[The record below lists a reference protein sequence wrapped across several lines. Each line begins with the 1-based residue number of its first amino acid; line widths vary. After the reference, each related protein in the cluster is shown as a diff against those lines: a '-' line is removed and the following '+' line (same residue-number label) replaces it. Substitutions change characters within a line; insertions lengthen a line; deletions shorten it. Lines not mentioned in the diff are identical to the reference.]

1 MRSFNY
7 EKQWNDL
14 MTPEIVSLL
23 TSIHEF
29 KGQQA
34 LFMESKSD
42 TLTQLMEV
50 AKIQSTDASNRI
62 EGIHTSND
70 RLKKIVMDKTM
81 PKTRNEREIA
91 GYRDVLTTIHESYD
105 YLPVKSSIMLQ
116 IHRDLYKFAG
126 SSIGGNFKVG
136 DNIIGEYDDEG
147 NETVRFKP
155 VSAWET
161 PSAIDELCK
170 AYEKTIHNTTMD
182 PLLVIPMFILD
193 FLCIHPFSDG
203 NGRMSRL
210 LTLLLLYR
218 NDYIVGKYISIEKL
232 INDSKDTYY
241 ETLQKSS
248 AGWHEENN
256 DYKPFLEYLL
266 GVIVA
271 AYREFASRVFILSS
285 SGMSKPERI
294 REVIKNH
301 LGKITKSEIM
311 ERCPDISQT
320 TVQRTLKDLQNSN
333 EIIKIGDGRYT
344 TCVWNRENE

>member
-116 IHRDLYKFAG
+116 LHRD
-126 SSIGGNFKVG
+126 
-136 DNIIGEYDDEG
+136 
-147 NETVRFKP
+147 
-155 VSAWET
+155 
-161 PSAIDELCK
+161 
-170 AYEKTIHNTTMD
+170 
-182 PLLVIPMFILD
+182 
-193 FLCIHPFSDG
+193 
-203 NGRMSRL
+203 
-210 LTLLLLYR
+210 
-218 NDYIVGKYISIEKL
+218 
-232 INDSKDTYY
+232 
-241 ETLQKSS
+241 
-248 AGWHEENN
+248 
-256 DYKPFLEYLL
+256 
-266 GVIVA
+266 
-271 AYREFASRVFILSS
+271 
-285 SGMSKPERI
+285 
-294 REVIKNH
+294 
-301 LGKITKSEIM
+301 
-311 ERCPDISQT
+311 
-320 TVQRTLKDLQNSN
+320 
-333 EIIKIGDGRYT
+333 
-344 TCVWNRENE
+344 

>member
-1 MRSFNY
+1 MIAAIY
-7 EKQWNDL
+7 KEAGKQELYLKQKPQELEKL
-14 MTPEIVSLL
+14 VEI
-23 TSIHEF
+23 
-29 KGQQA
+29 
-34 LFMESKSD
+34 
-42 TLTQLMEV
+42 
-50 AKIQSTDASNRI
+50 AKIQSTEASNAI
-62 EGIHTSND
+62 EGIITTNT
-70 RLKKIVMDKTM
+70 RIKQLVEEKTT
-81 PKTRNEREIA
+81 PKNRDEQEIA

-116 IHRDLYKFAG
+116 LHRDLYKFAG

-294 REVIKNH
+294 REVIKSH

-311 ERCPDISQT
+311 GRCPDISQT

-344 TCVWNRENE
+344 TYVWNRENE